1 MCKDDDNNLL
11 MSYNVILCKSI
22 GCARHLPNF
31 IALGRHYFI
40 WWSLSISWK
49 QIILNQKQAKL
60 ETNRSAAI
68 LSPITWSRRMIVVCF
83 AFKVSMLFVSFS
95 RELDKLMG
103 TTFFEDSNFG
113 GLVEK
118 IRDRNR
124 KSSVHQ
130 QAVNDQ
136 VNRLF
141 SLDASMW
148 VYRRFCQAYLVCNY

>member
-1 MCKDDDNNLL
+1 
-11 MSYNVILCKSI
+11 
-22 GCARHLPNF
+22 
-31 IALGRHYFI
+31 
-40 WWSLSISWK
+40 
-49 QIILNQKQAKL
+49 
-60 ETNRSAAI
+60 
-68 LSPITWSRRMIVVCF
+68 
-83 AFKVSMLFVSFS
+83 MLFVSFS

-141 SLDASMW
+141 SLDASM
-148 VYRRFCQAYLVCNY
+148 